1 MDPPHCLAGIATKH
15 TNCLFYKEPLWEK
28 ALPKGMRLSQTIL
41 AAATPI
47 CVENPCRTCKNSKY
61 KIEMESYCVQ

>member
-1 MDPPHCLAGIATKH
+1 MDPQHCLAGIATKH

-47 CVENPCRTCKNSKY
+47 CVENPCRTCK
-61 KIEMESYCVQ
+61 IEMAE